1 MTVVDLFAGELE
13 RVGHRRRDDDRGAV
27 LVVVEDR
34 NAHAG
39 LRLLLDLEA
48 FGALDV
54 LEIDAAEGR
63 LQRDDDVDQ
72 LVDVGL
78 VDLDVEHVDAGE
90 LLEQDR
96 LAFHHR
102 LAGERADGAEAEHRG
117 AVGQHRDQILPRR
130 QIGGFFRIG
139 DDRLA
144 GEGDARRIGEREVA
158 LVAERLGRR
167 DLELTGP
174 RQAVIMQRVG
184 LEDGC
189 VFAGHGR
196 FLRLVGAPTFA
207 ASAAGRKCGGAR
219 LSSSVRAFPAARRET
234 SRERI
239 AKVASQK

>member
-1 MTVVDLFAGELE
+1 MLGLQHAAGGEAEEDVGVVDHVGERARLRLLGVDRFPAVHQLFAPLVDDAFDVADEDVPALGAERDEQVERGERRRAGARADDLDLVEPLAGELE
-13 RVGHRRRDDDRGAV
+13 RVGHRGRDDDRGAV

-78 VDLDVEHVDAGE
+78 VDLDVEDVDAGE

-117 AVGQHRDQILPRR
+117 AVGQH
-130 QIGGFFRIG
+130 G
-139 DDRLA
+139 DEICRVVRLA
-144 GEGDARRIGEREVA
+144 ASSGSATIAWQAKATPGE
-158 LVAERLGRR
+158 
-167 DLELTGP
+167 
-174 RQAVIMQRVG
+174 
-184 LEDGC
+184 
-189 VFAGHGR
+189 
-196 FLRLVGAPTFA
+196 
-207 ASAAGRKCGGAR
+207 
-219 LSSSVRAFPAARRET
+219 
-234 SRERI
+234 
-239 AKVASQK
+239 